1 MRLTSWLSPSSLE
14 RKSSTCFTEFW
25 NSVCRVRYLRIGTC
39 KHKHNVYEE
48 NNIFRKVGFKRL
60 PFPEFEVASNPGM
73 IQTPS
78 SFLSRRRNI
87 FCGILVLMNLAEAI
101 ISAHP
106 LRPLISYCWTHQLS
120 RWCICCRQLRC
131 EEFSSLARLVL
142 EPFSFV
148 RAQLHLR
155 VELKRQY
162 LLVTVK
168 VEGNAI
174 STYMSQSE

>member
-1 MRLTSWLSPSSLE
+1 M
-14 RKSSTCFTEFW
+14 
-25 NSVCRVRYLRIGTC
+25 CRVRYLRIGTC
-39 KHKHNVYEE
+39 KHKNNVYEE

-106 LRPLISYCWTHQLS
+106 
-120 RWCICCRQLRC
+120 
-131 EEFSSLARLVL
+131 
-142 EPFSFV
+142 
-148 RAQLHLR
+148 
-155 VELKRQY
+155 
-162 LLVTVK
+162 
-168 VEGNAI
+168 
-174 STYMSQSE
+174 